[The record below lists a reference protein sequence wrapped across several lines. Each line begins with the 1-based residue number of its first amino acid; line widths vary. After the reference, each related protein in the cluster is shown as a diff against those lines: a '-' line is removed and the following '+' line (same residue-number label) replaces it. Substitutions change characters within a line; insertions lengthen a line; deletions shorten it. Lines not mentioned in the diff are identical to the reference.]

1 MDVSR
6 LSTPSQTGSDPL
18 GGPLAV
24 QRERVHGFLAAQRE
38 RVQRIEAELLAR
50 VEQCRSELARQQE
63 ELDTRRAKLD
73 EAEQALAQ
81 RQLAVE
87 HERGQQ
93 EAQRVQLEIL
103 REELSRRSADLNARQ
118 EQVEALRSR
127 TEEQRRRIARDFRAR
142 HQAPRTPPP
151 QREADSGRRPASNP
165 APAKPAGRLT
175 WEAEKQRIMAAL
187 ESEDN
192 GPETTVRRTE
202 IEEVIRVTENA
213 MAEKDRELEEMKQV
227 LDSQASNIGQVAVG
241 AAALG
246 EILDHDALIREERE
260 NLKRLQQQWEE
271 KLRRAEID
279 ISLERAK
286 LARERAD
293 LEEKLRTYEQH
304 RQSEETQTSPPGTK
318 PARGRWLARL
328 GIKDDPPES

>member
-6 LSTPSQTGSDPL
+6 VSSPSQTGSDLL
-18 GGPLAV
+18 GGTLAV

-38 RVQRIEAELLAR
+38 RVQRIEAELSAR
-50 VEQCRSELARQQE
+50 IEQCRIELTRQQE

-81 RQLAVE
+81 RQLALE

-93 EAQRVQLEIL
+93 DAQRAQMEGL
-103 REELSRRSADLNARQ
+103 RETLSRRSADLDARQ
-118 EQVEALRSR
+118 EQIEALRSR
-127 TEEQRRRIARDFRAR
+127 TEEQRRRIVRDLRAR
-142 HQAPRTPPP
+142 RQALLTQP
-151 QREADSGRRPASNP
+151 QRREPDSKRQPPSKP
-165 APAKPAGRLT
+165 APAEPAGRLS
-175 WEAEKQRIMAAL
+175 WEAEKERIMAAL

-192 GPETTVRRTE
+192 GSQTTVRRTE
-202 IEEVIRVTENA
+202 IEEVIRVTEDA
-213 MAEKDRELEEMKQV
+213 LAEKDREIEEMKQV

-241 AAALG
+241 AVALG
-246 EILDHDALIREERE
+246 EILDKDALIREERE

-271 KLRRAEID
+271 KLRRAEIE

-286 LARERAD
+286 LARGKAE
-293 LEEKLRTYEQH
+293 LEEKLHTYEHH
-304 RQSEETQTSPPGTK
+304 RQTAEAQSSPPGAK